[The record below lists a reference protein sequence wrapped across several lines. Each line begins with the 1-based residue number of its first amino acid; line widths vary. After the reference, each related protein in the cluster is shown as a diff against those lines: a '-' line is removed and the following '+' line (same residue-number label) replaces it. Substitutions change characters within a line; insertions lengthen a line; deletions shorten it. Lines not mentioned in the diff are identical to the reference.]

1 MQNFILTENLRKGF
15 RNTVVP
21 INPESRF
28 LTDTSS
34 SALLTVVKLLCVLRC
49 CLFIT
54 VIGQRPWKTED

>member
-34 SALLTVVKLLCVLRC
+34 ALLTVVNLVRSSMLLVYHRLRH
-49 CLFIT
+49 
-54 VIGQRPWKTED
+54 RPETMED

>member
-34 SALLTVVKLLCVLRC
+34 ALLTVVKLLCVLRC